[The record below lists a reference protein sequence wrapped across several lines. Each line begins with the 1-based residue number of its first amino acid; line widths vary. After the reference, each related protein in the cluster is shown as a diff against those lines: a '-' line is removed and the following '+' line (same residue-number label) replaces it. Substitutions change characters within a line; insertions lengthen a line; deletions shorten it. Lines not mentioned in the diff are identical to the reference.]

1 MAAIPPNTFPHGYQ
15 IAYSVVSG
23 GHAGDP
29 APDQSGTCRVF
40 DPIRHGPNVDEY
52 QLPFITMLGS
62 PTQAAVEETRFP
74 PEPGQMVATSF
85 NMGDPT
91 SRSMVG
97 MPNNTNNSEAGGLP
111 GNSLGSKVARAA
123 ALNTLKY
130 MPTKYKE
137 KMDRGALV
145 RAIEEELGNWTHSRT
160 KGLPTHAALY
170 PMAGQVLPALK
181 QIDTAVKSF
190 AGILN
195 FDSIAQLPGMAMN
208 LASLFNKMNKKQKK
222 KLTENKSQ
230 AFVDALESMMAL
242 IVEGEGST
250 YYITS
255 GRVHEETFIENAVEL
270 ISQCSEIGDLVEC
283 LQRLRYDESLHGL
296 DKLQDIEIKANTGFG
311 EMVMTVDRNGN
322 AKQNEKSLQ
331 QILSMIQKFVGLLNS
346 VQAGGQGKTMFGEDA
361 SKVMDALSRLPP
373 TASAK
378 RTEIINASEQ
388 ARAAVRAVA
397 HGQLLG
403 GGIAAAIGLIKG
415 GGG

>member
-1 MAAIPPNTFPHGYQ
+1 MAAIPPNTFPNQ
-15 IAYSVVSG
+15 VAYNVVAR
-23 GHAGDP
+23 GHAKDP
-29 APDQSGTCRVF
+29 APDQSGTCGVF
-40 DPIRHGPNVDEY
+40 DPVRHGPQVNEDT
-52 QLPFITMLGS
+52 LPFITMLRT
-62 PTQAAVEETRFP
+62 PTQAALEETPFP
-74 PEPGQMVATSF
+74 PEPGAVVACTF

-91 SRSMVG
+91 SRAIVG
-97 MPNNTNNSEAGGLP
+97 MPNELNNSQSVP
-111 GNSLGSKVARAA
+111 GNNVLKDKVDKQSRKD
-123 ALNTLKY
+123 TLKY
-130 MPTKYKE
+130 SPTKYME
-137 KMDRGALV
+137 KMNRGALV
-145 RAIEEELGNWTHSRT
+145 RAIEEEFGNWTHSKT

-170 PMAGQVLPALK
+170 PLAGQVLPALK

-190 AGILN
+190 ASILN

-230 AFVDALESMMAL
+230 AFIDALESMMTL
-242 IVEGEGST
+242 MVEGEGST

-270 ISQCSEIGDLVEC
+270 LSQCNEIGDLVEC

-346 VQAGGQGKTMFGEDA
+346 VQAGGQGKSMFGEDA

-373 TASAK
+373 TALAK
-378 RTEIINASEQ
+378 RSEIINASEQ

-403 GGIAAAIGLIKG
+403 GGIAAAIGLIKSG
-415 GGG
+415 GG